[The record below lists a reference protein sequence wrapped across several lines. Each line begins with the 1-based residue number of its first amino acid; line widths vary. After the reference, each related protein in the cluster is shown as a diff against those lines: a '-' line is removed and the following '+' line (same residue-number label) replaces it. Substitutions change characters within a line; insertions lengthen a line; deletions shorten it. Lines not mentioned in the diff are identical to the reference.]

1 MYFIMAFFSSSATT
15 SRQPRRLAWGLG
27 AGLALLQVFAPAAV
41 LAQDAAGA
49 AVVPAVNPAVDP
61 NAATAAVWYVNGDG
75 GSDSAACNTA
85 GSPCRTIQSAVD
97 RAASGDTILVAGSS
111 GGIVYTFGG
120 DNSCTND
127 LGATAVVCIANK
139 KLVLRGG
146 FDAGSFGSYAPA
158 QNLTIIDGQRQH
170 RGVAIQG
177 YGNPGG
183 TVVDMA
189 GFTIR
194 NGYGPLIPRRSAP
207 GADFAW
213 GGGMRVE
220 TVGALV
226 LSDMIFDANRAVGSD
241 RTSAAGGT
249 GGGGGLY
256 LGETTAALDNVR
268 FTNNL
273 AQGGSGSA
281 RGGYGQG
288 GALLGT
294 KTNLTASNVVFQNN
308 IARAGSTGGSGE
320 ASDGQRADGHGGGAA
335 FYVDS
340 KVTFYNVTARTNQAI
355 GGNAATNGGGAFGGG
370 IYGEAVEITINGATI
385 AGNEAKGG
393 TAENGYIGSGGGIMT
408 FQTTLNVNQARILA
422 NIAQGGNGRSGLW
435 GGPNGGG
442 ITVSS
447 TQDRGSRLLLT
458 NSVVAGNKALRGEG
472 SRIMGGGGGGLWI
485 QASDATI
492 DHSTIADNQ
501 LSPSMLFGQGVLL
514 IQTGSRAANVTFRH
528 SLITGHTGT
537 GGAAVDALSGNTV
550 TFAGGLFY
558 DNKWNTSQGNP
569 NLGQNV
575 GAFNGV
581 NTMGTADPQ
590 YVAPGASEYDYHIRA
605 SSPARDKAAGSQQ
618 PVDIDNQSRG
628 DGSPDYGAD
637 EYVDTRPQGL
647 PPGRVKLFMPG
658 IRR

>member
-1 MYFIMAFFSSSATT
+1 MATLFSSPTCGKRSRRRWLTIGLASGLAFF
-15 SRQPRRLAWGLG
+15 
-27 AGLALLQVFAPAAV
+27 QVLTPVAV
-41 LAQDAAGA
+41 LAQDAPNPSTESSAEASSEPA
-49 AVVPAVNPAVDP
+49 AA
-61 NAATAAVWYVNGDG
+61 AATNWYVDGNG
-75 GSDSAACNTA
+75 GSDSAACNSA
-85 GSPCRTIQSAVD
+85 GAPCRTIQSAVD

-120 DNSCTND
+120 ANTCTNN

-146 FDAGSFGSYAPA
+146 FAAGGFDSYAPA

-170 RGVAIQG
+170 RGVTIQG

-189 GFTIR
+189 GFTVR
-194 NGYGPLIPRRSAP
+194 NGYGPLIPQRSAP

-226 LSDMIFDANRAVGSD
+226 LSDMIFDSNRAVGSD

-249 GGGGGLY
+249 GGGGALY

-273 AQGGSGSA
+273 AQGGSGST

-308 IARAGSTGGSGE
+308 IARAGSTSGSGE

-340 KVTFYNVTARTNQAI
+340 KVTFFNVTARTNQAI
-355 GGNAATNGGGAFGGG
+355 GGNAGTNGGGAFGGG
-370 IYGEAVEITINGATI
+370 IYGEAVEININGADII
-385 AGNEAKGG
+385 ANEAKGG
-393 TAENGYIGSGGGIMT
+393 AAENGFIGSGGGIMT

-422 NIAQGGNGRSGLW
+422 NLAQGGNGRGGLW

-447 TQDRGSRLLLT
+447 TADRASRLTLT
-458 NSVVAGNKALRGEG
+458 NSLVAGNKALRGEG
-472 SRIMGGGGGGLWI
+472 TRIMGGGGGGLWI

-492 DHSTIADNQ
+492 DHVTIADNQ
-501 LSPSMLFGQGVLL
+501 LSQSMLFGQGVLL
-514 IQTGSRAANVTFRH
+514 IQTGSRAANVTFRN

-537 GGAAVDALSGNTV
+537 GGSAVDALSGNTA

-558 DNKWNTSQGNP
+558 DNKWNTSQSSP

-575 GAFNGV
+575 GTFNGV

-590 YVAPGASEYDYHIRA
+590 YAAPGAPDYDYHIRA
-605 SSPARDKAAGSQQ
+605 GSPARDKAAGSQQ
-618 PVDIDNQSRG
+618 TLDIDNQSRS
-628 DGSPDYGAD
+628 DGAPDYGAD